1 MRLFP
6 GVRPGNLGAR
16 DGKLKPAPRVQAYAT
31 SASTARI
38 ETLRTQLATRS

>member
-6 GVRPGNLGAR
+6 GIHPSNLGQR
-16 DGKLKPAPRVQAYAT
+16 DGEIKAAPRVQAYAT
-31 SASTARI
+31 SASTARS